1 LLHSSALTTKL
12 KESTHLLQPNNVHYV
27 QKVEGDSIKPAL
39 NFCKAK
45 QMGCFCKSPFQ
56 LLGLSHCQNAMMIWL
71 YCHHAQ
77 NVNPQSGVALIDQSH
92 H

>member
-1 LLHSSALTTKL
+1 VILLSCF
-12 KESTHLLQPNNVHYV
+12 ELLQGKTNGMFL
-27 QKVEGDSIKPAL
+27 QKSIP
-39 NFCKAK
+39 
-45 QMGCFCKSPFQ
+45 